1 MQRLVSRIIVHAAL
15 MLTCCL
21 LFNSMNNDSIHSSD
35 AHVLSLNSDEVT
47 VGGSG
52 RSGDSGGSGIY
63 CAVDF
68 CVATKWYSAVDS

>member
-1 MQRLVSRIIVHAAL
+1 

-35 AHVLSLNSDEVT
+35 AHVLSLNSNEVT
-47 VGGSG
+47 A
-52 RSGDSGGSGIY
+52 GDSGGSGIY